1 MGANKMTKVKNVC
14 RAIALASGLMLSA
27 TTAFSADLG
36 GPSRSMKDGPYEPVA
51 HSQWSGFYV
60 GLQGGYLWGDARHS
74 FSNGA
79 PSDNSDPDGFIGGGH
94 IGFNLQSGGIV
105 YGIEADF
112 EGGDVSGG
120 FTNVTGATS
129 VGTVDLN
136 WQGSVRARLG
146 LAHDRTLF
154 YVTAGWAFGDFDFGG
169 GPAPGPACCGY
180 SETLNGWTV
189 GGGIEWALSK
199 NLTTRFEYRYTDYG
213 RASGGLAP
221 VFGGVT
227 MPVELETH
235 AIRAGLS
242 YKF

>member
-1 MGANKMTKVKNVC
+1 MTKVQNVC
-14 RAIALASGLMLSA
+14 RAIALASGMMLSA

-51 HSQWSGFYV
+51 LSQWSGFYV

-112 EGGDVSGG
+112 EGGDVNGG

-154 YVTAGWAFGDFDFGG
+154 YVTVAGRSAISTSAV
-169 GPAPGPACCGY
+169 APH
-180 SETLNGWTV
+180 L
-189 GGGIEWALSK
+189 
-199 NLTTRFEYRYTDYG
+199 DQ
-213 RASGGLAP
+213 P
-221 VFGGVT
+221 VAGT
-227 MPVELETH
+227 PKRST
-235 AIRAGLS
+235 AGLS
-242 YKF
+242 VAASNGRFPKTLRPGSNIATQITAGHRVGWRQYSAA